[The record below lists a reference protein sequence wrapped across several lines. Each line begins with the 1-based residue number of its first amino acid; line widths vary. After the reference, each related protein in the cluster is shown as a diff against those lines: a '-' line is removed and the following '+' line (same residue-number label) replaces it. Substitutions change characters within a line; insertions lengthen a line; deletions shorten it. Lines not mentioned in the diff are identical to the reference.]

1 MDIICASYS
10 PKKDSLG
17 STQYGF
23 SLLELVVVMGILAI
37 FASVSLTFVGEKDV
51 QQRYNESLEKLT
63 MVKRNFLSVDKF
75 QGQTIMHGFFIDNGM
90 NVEQSFSIILK
101 NQLGNT
107 SYNLDKAQY
116 KPFSATNVYLKIDSN
131 FHEVKGATL
140 YKGIRP
146 GAYDLSQY
154 QDSNNEIRDAWGEK
168 FELGSESN
176 TIQINNETYKNLG
189 SSKAAI
195 DINYSDLSISAKFID
210 VYTKN
215 IPLSGEFKVAIVSFK
230 NTPDFDT
237 SDDSELNIQGCWKT
251 VLSEDNTA
259 VDQLVFALS
268 EKTPSGARFDHTV
281 DTINTISP
289 VTPQN
294 ITSLEFT
301 DSNTVIWKLFPKSM
315 IAPTLFKFPSGD
327 INIGSHV
334 VVLLKKN
341 ASNSWKLYNHGNDS
355 SPIHIFEYLHIFPGQ
370 IPDPITLVIP

>member
-90 NVEQSFSIILK
+90 NVDQSFSIILN
-101 NQLGNT
+101 NQLSSS
-107 SYNLDKAQY
+107 SYSLDKAQY

-131 FHEVKGATL
+131 FHEVKGAKL

-154 QDSNNEIRDAWGEK
+154 QDSNNEIRDAWGEE
-168 FELGSESN
+168 FGLDSESN

-215 IPLSGEFKVAIVSFK
+215 LPLSGEFKVAIVSFK

-259 VDQLVFALS
+259 VNQLVFALS

-315 IAPTLFKFPSGD
+315 IAPTFFKFPSGRSEEH
-327 INIGSHV
+327 NV
-334 VVLLKKN
+334 
-341 ASNSWKLYNHGNDS
+341 
-355 SPIHIFEYLHIFPGQ
+355 
-370 IPDPITLVIP
+370 